1 MALSAEVAVK
11 DAFWGKWI
19 QWIKFCVSTTK
30 FSILINGSPVGYF
43 SSRRGL
49 RQGDPLSPYLFL
61 LVMEVLSQMI
71 KTAVRSGWIKGFKM
85 EGHSGNNIEISHSL
99 YADDTLLMCEA
110 DRNQVLHLS
119 VVLFAFEAVI
129 GLKINLA
136 KSSMFSLNADSD
148 INMLAD
154 IMGCKVEKFP
164 TTYLGLPLGAKFK
177 DKSVWNGVI
186 DKCEK

>member
-1 MALSAEVAVK
+1 
-11 DAFWGKWI
+11 
-19 QWIKFCVSTTK
+19 
-30 FSILINGSPVGYF
+30 
-43 SSRRGL
+43 
-49 RQGDPLSPYLFL
+49 
-61 LVMEVLSQMI
+61 
-71 KTAVRSGWIKGFKM
+71 
-85 EGHSGNNIEISHSL
+85 
-99 YADDTLLMCEA
+99 MCEA

>member
-1 MALSAEVAVK
+1 
-11 DAFWGKWI
+11 
-19 QWIKFCVSTTK
+19 
-30 FSILINGSPVGYF
+30 
-43 SSRRGL
+43 
-49 RQGDPLSPYLFL
+49 
-61 LVMEVLSQMI
+61 MEVLSQMF
-71 KTAVRSGWIKGFKM
+71 KTTVRSGWIKGFKM

-110 DRNQVLHLS
+110 DRNQVLHLR
-119 VVLFAFEAVI
+119 VVLLAFEVVT

-186 DKCEK
+186 DKCEKILAPWKQQYLSLGGRLTLVNSVLDGIPTYLMSLIPIPASVEKKIDKT